1 MEFNENFGL
10 ANVPS
15 NDNWGGQWT
24 QDKIEIFIKYLK
36 AYLTIMKKHDYYEL
50 WYFDGF
56 AGSGQIYD
64 KAAKA
69 FFEGIALKVMAIEE
83 PKSFDHYYFVELDKA
98 KAESLKI
105 EIDTKFP
112 KKKDRRYIVSTDCNE
127 KVTSFAGFLK
137 KYPKKKRGLAI
148 LDPYGMALKWESL
161 EEFKGLYC
169 DMWILVPTGIA
180 FNRLL
185 KKDGQISEAWM
196 LKLTNSLGLTEEQI
210 KQHFYKEK
218 TSLTLFGDE
227 IETSKSDKSIQKLI
241 DIYSERLSQ
250 IWKFVSKPYEMKN
263 SKGSIMFHFIFASQ
277 IEAGVKIA
285 DAIIDSKN
293 KK

>member
-1 MEFNENFGL
+1 
-10 ANVPS
+10 
-15 NDNWGGQWT
+15 
-24 QDKIEIFIKYLK
+24 
-36 AYLTIMKKHDYYEL
+36 MKKHDYYEL

-69 FFEGIALKVMAIEE
+69 FFEGIALKVMAIED
-83 PKSFDHYYFVELDKA
+83 PKPFDYYYFVELDKA

-105 EIDTKFP
+105 EIDTRFP
-112 KKKDRRYIVSTDCNE
+112 EKKDKRYVVSTDCNE
-127 KVTSFAGFLK
+127 KVTNFAAFLK
-137 KYPKKKRGLAI
+137 THSKKKRGLAI
-148 LDPYGMALKWESL
+148 LDPYGMALNWESL
-161 EEFKGLYC
+161 ETFKGLYC

-196 LKLTNSLGLTEEQI
+196 LKLTNSLGLTEEQV

-218 TSLTLFGDE
+218 TNLTLFGE
-227 IETSKSDKSIQKLI
+227 EKETSKSDKSIQKLI
-241 DIYSERLSQ
+241 EIYSERLGQ

-277 IEAGVKIA
+277 VQAGVKIA
-285 DAIIDSKN
+285 DDIINSKN